1 MTIPMIRINTGT
13 EIIDRQMNAE
23 ELEQWQKDQLQG
35 QAKQQAELDKA
46 AKKAAAES
54 KLAALGLEPD
64 DLRALGL

>member
-1 MTIPMIRINTGT
+1 MIRINTGT